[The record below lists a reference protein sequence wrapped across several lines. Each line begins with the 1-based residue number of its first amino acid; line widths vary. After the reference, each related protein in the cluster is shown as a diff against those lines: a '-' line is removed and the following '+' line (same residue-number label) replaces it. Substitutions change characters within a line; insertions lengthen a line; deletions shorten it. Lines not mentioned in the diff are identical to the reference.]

1 MRHRQRTL
9 KSTSKSLVK
18 HIIPN
23 LSEIVQGKKYD
34 TKEEIT
40 KDLPS
45 IHYTELEE
53 ITLSGNS
60 YGREA
65 CDTLAAIFSA
75 EKTPLLVQVN
85 FNDMFVSRKL

>member
-1 MRHRQRTL
+1 MVEASSVDT
-9 KSTSKSLVK
+9 KK
-18 HIIPN
+18 HFKITF
-23 LSEIVQGKKYD
+23 QGKKYD

-45 IHYTELEE
+45 IYYTELEE

-65 CDTLAAIFSA
+65 CDTLATIFSA
-75 EKTPLLVQVN
+75 EKSPLLVQVN